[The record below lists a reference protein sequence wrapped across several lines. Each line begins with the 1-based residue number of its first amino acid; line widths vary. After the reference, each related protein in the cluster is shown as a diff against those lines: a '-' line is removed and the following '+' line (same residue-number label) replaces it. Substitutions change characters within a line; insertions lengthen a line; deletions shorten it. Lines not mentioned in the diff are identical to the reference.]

1 MMSGY
6 NSYDFLNNERS
17 LLLSIFSFF
26 RTKRT
31 NPIIYSVFSTMRIT
45 KEAGAMKT
53 LTRYRTM
60 PMMKYKIMVFQS

>member
-1 MMSGY
+1 MSGY
-6 NSYDFLNNERS
+6 KFYDFRNNERS

-31 NPIIYSVFSTMRIT
+31 NPIIYSVFSTMRIP

-53 LTRYRTM
+53 LTKYRAM